1 MNIQALSGNELHKL
15 LQARE
20 TLALDE
26 RLLWERLE
34 TEDRKDVEN
43 DIEKDLIIIAETIPD
58 LRISAYLNTNL
69 KYGIQTKNLKQLHFG
84 ELKDIFYG
92 INNIDVPHVMG
103 INLNEA
109 ELLALYLGI
118 GKIKRRNGNNL
129 IEFYTSIKQ
138 INSEGYKSRNIGKT
152 KKEGNN
158 PHTMNTGDL
167 ITRMQIMPDRI
178 RKQFLESYNEQFKRS
193 YQEEESSRYIVR
205 GYFYDSNWDGKDK
218 SLYVRDISRIL
229 ETKYKKAEQKHLEE
243 MKIISM
249 KG

>member
-84 ELKDIFYG
+84 ELKD
-92 INNIDVPHVMG
+92 
-103 INLNEA
+103 
-109 ELLALYLGI
+109 
-118 GKIKRRNGNNL
+118 RRSTCNGN
-129 IEFYTSIKQ
+129 
-138 INSEGYKSRNIGKT
+138 
-152 KKEGNN
+152 
-158 PHTMNTGDL
+158 
-167 ITRMQIMPDRI
+167 
-178 RKQFLESYNEQFKRS
+178 
-193 YQEEESSRYIVR
+193 
-205 GYFYDSNWDGKDK
+205 
-218 SLYVRDISRIL
+218 
-229 ETKYKKAEQKHLEE
+229 
-243 MKIISM
+243 
-249 KG
+249 